1 MGLLDLIFKSNPNIP
16 EKKIVPD
23 SSGIF
28 RTSNIG
34 GICVDVTSLLK
45 FENNRFESFARNSYL
60 KKFVIRKESPKI
72 DNYVVMI
79 FNFGI
84 VNNALYPFDDE
95 ELSRVVTFQFRDAKK
110 YMYDPV
116 MKDNVRINN
125 IERANSFV
133 FDCLSSMD

>member
-1 MGLLDLIFKSNPNIP
+1 MSVLDLIFKSKVP

-23 SSGIF
+23 NSGIF

-72 DNYVVMI
+72 DDYVVVI

-95 ELSRVVTFQFRDAKK
+95 ELSLSRVVTFQFRDAKK

-116 MKDNVRINN
+116 MNDNVRINN

-133 FDCLSSMD
+133 FSCISSVS

>member
-1 MGLLDLIFKSNPNIP
+1 MGLLNLIFSKSNIP

-23 SSGIF
+23 NSGIF
-28 RTSNIG
+28 RTSSIG
-34 GICVDVTSLLK
+34 GICVDVTSLLE

-60 KKFVIRKESPKI
+60 QKFIIRKESPKI
-72 DNYVVMI
+72 GNYVIMI

-84 VNNALYPFDDE
+84 VNNAHYPLNENE

-116 MKDNVRINN
+116 MKDDIRINN

-133 FDCLSSMD
+133 FNCLS

>member
-1 MGLLDLIFKSNPNIP
+1 MSVLDLIFKSKSNIP

-23 SSGIF
+23 NSGIF

-34 GICVDVTSLLK
+34 GICVDVKALIESDSV
-45 FENNRFESFARNSYL
+45 RFESFGLNSYL
-60 KKFVIRKESPKI
+60 KKFVINEKSPKI
-72 DNYVVMI
+72 KNYIVMI

-84 VNNALYPFDDE
+84 VNNSHYPFMDE
-95 ELSRVVTFQFRDAKK
+95 EVSRVVTFQFRDAKK

-116 MKDNVRINN
+116 MNDNVRINN

-133 FDCLSSMD
+133 FSCISSLS

>member
-72 DNYVVMI
+72 DNYVVII

-84 VNNALYPFDDE
+84 ELY
-95 ELSRVVTFQFRDAKK
+95 RK
-110 YMYDPV
+110 
-116 MKDNVRINN
+116 
-125 IERANSFV
+125 
-133 FDCLSSMD
+133 

>member
-1 MGLLDLIFKSNPNIP
+1 MSLLDLIFKSNIP

-23 SSGIF
+23 ISGIF

-34 GICVDVTSLLK
+34 GICVDVKGLIESDSV
-45 FENNRFESFARNSYL
+45 RFESFGLNSYL
-60 KKFVIRKESPKI
+60 KKFVINEKGPKLK
-72 DNYVVMI
+72 NYIVMI
-79 FNFGI
+79 FKFGI
-84 VNNALYPFDDE
+84 VNNSHYPFMDE
-95 ELSRVVTFQFRDAKK
+95 EVSRVVTFQFCDAKK